1 MFLLVSGILSIFQI
15 TIFVDLQLMVLTMK
29 RNKITETLSQDT
41 STEHRQRI
49 AFHEAGHAAGIH
61 LNNQARQLPPV
72 FFNIIF
78 KDMNNATE
86 ADVMTYQTTHDDC
99 LARVQGGRLI
109 EIPPFI
115 DNLMCE
121 LTEHN
126 EAMLQLIK
134 DYMIAFEADIINL
147 LIGPLAEAKYVADTD
162 DELFNHRIVNL
173 EALRNYGGSSDLALI
188 NEYLHSFSADAQQRD
203 EKLAELFSVAF
214 DFIDNEANW
223 AAITKLA
230 DYIFC
235 NSKNIIC
242 CEEIVSILDQS
253 VDHFHNRI
261 NKESNQWATELNP
274 FGSLT
279 PC

>member
-1 MFLLVSGILSIFQI
+1 
-15 TIFVDLQLMVLTMK
+15 MK
-29 RNKITETLSQDT
+29 RNKITDTFSQNKLI
-41 STEHRQRI
+41 EHKQRI

-86 ADVMTYQTTHDDC
+86 ADIMTYQTSHDDC
-99 LARVQGGRLI
+99 IARVQGGRLI

-115 DNLMCE
+115 DNLVCE

-126 EAMLQLIK
+126 DAMVQLIK
-134 DYMIAFEADIINL
+134 DYMIAFEADIVNL
-147 LIGPLAEAKYVADTD
+147 LIGPLAEAKHVADTD
-162 DELFNHRIVNL
+162 DELFNPRIVNL
-173 EALRNYGGSSDLALI
+173 KALRNYGGSSDLALV

-203 EKLAELFSVAF
+203 DKLAKLFDAAF
-214 DFIDNEANW
+214 DFVNNDANW

-230 DYIFC
+230 NYIFY

-253 VDHFHNRI
+253 VDHFQNRI
-261 NKESNQWATELNP
+261 NKAKTEPDQSWPHWRLVN
-274 FGSLT
+274 G
-279 PC
+279 